1 VLFCSTGAYG
11 TVAEARDHSCSPPR
25 RVAIKQVKGVFRM
38 FETAKR
44 IYREIRLL
52 RCLNHANIVKIVH
65 VQMPR
70 WESSS

>member
-1 VLFCSTGAYG
+1 
-11 TVAEARDHSCSPPR
+11 
-25 RVAIKQVKGVFRM
+25 VAIKQVKGVFRM

-70 WESSS
+70 WESS